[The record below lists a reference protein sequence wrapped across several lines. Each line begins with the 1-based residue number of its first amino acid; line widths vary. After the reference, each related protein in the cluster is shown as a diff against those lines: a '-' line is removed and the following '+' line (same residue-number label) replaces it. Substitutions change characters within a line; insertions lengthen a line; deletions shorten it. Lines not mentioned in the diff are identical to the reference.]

1 MSTYSLLFFRGF
13 ALAMG
18 MVACTV
24 LGGCGPS
31 QRRPEAAGPIFFPSA
46 PEKPRLQFLRS
57 FSGPADLGV
66 SGPSGFE
73 RFVLGTAAPKDGITT
88 PYGLA
93 IFDGKLYVCDVGK
106 RRVEVLD
113 IEKRSFTTM
122 TDDRRLVNPV
132 NIAIEE
138 DGTKY
143 VADPTAGAVFVFD
156 ARNALRAILG
166 QDLRINPIDV
176 AVRDSYCYVTD
187 FTSNRVVVLD
197 KATGREIQR
206 MGEQGDGD
214 TQFKLISDLAIGPDG
229 DIYVTDKV
237 KAKIFQFDPS
247 GKLKRTIAR
256 LGDNI
261 DELVR
266 PKGIAV
272 DDEHRVWVVDAG
284 VSVSPATWSTEVA
297 KIYDAQGRLL
307 LFFGQ
312 PGNEPGRMN
321 LPAQIVLD
329 RRHVDLFA
337 PYAVPGAKIEFLVLV
352 SNQYGPH
359 KINVYGFGEF
369 PAPEAAAEVAQQPP
383 AEAPAPPEP
392 PAPDVS
398 AEPPAPPE
406 ATTPKVSAETP
417 TGPPTPAPKPAGEPI
432 PPPSRTE
439 SPAAQPAPAAEQP
452 LDDLEMTLRIKAA
465 ADLYLQSMKSYRA
478 GDLMLAR
485 MGFVEVLRSGLIP
498 PPMVEMINGYIRDI
512 DRQLAGQPGDKP

>member
-1 MSTYSLLFFRGF
+1 
-13 ALAMG
+13 
-18 MVACTV
+18 
-24 LGGCGPS
+24 
-31 QRRPEAAGPIFFPSA
+31 
-46 PEKPRLQFLRS
+46 
-57 FSGPADLGV
+57 
-66 SGPSGFE
+66 
-73 RFVLGTAAPKDGITT
+73 
-88 PYGLA
+88 
-93 IFDGKLYVCDVGK
+93 
-106 RRVEVLD
+106 
-113 IEKRSFTTM
+113 
-122 TDDRRLVNPV
+122 
-132 NIAIEE
+132 
-138 DGTKY
+138 
-143 VADPTAGAVFVFD
+143 
-156 ARNALRAILG
+156 
-166 QDLRINPIDV
+166 
-176 AVRDSYCYVTD
+176 
-187 FTSNRVVVLD
+187 
-197 KATGREIQR
+197 
-206 MGEQGDGD
+206 
-214 TQFKLISDLAIGPDG
+214 
-229 DIYVTDKV
+229 
-237 KAKIFQFDPS
+237 
-247 GKLKRTIAR
+247 
-256 LGDNI
+256 
-261 DELVR
+261 
-266 PKGIAV
+266 
-272 DDEHRVWVVDAG
+272 
-284 VSVSPATWSTEVA
+284 
-297 KIYDAQGRLL
+297 
-307 LFFGQ
+307 
-312 PGNEPGRMN
+312 
-321 LPAQIVLD
+321 
-329 RRHVDLFA
+329 VDLFA